1 MADDRSTQEMEAVI
15 HGYLEGDCLTLA
27 FALHWMCGWPVLG
40 VAEEGGDDFL
50 HFAAQG
56 PDGRAWDALGPRTF
70 ERAADAYV
78 ERPSWERIDPYRFVS
93 TSPDVDEDAVTTAC
107 LDAMSIFGSALDPH
121 VTRRPAVSPNPLMRE
136 AT

>member
-1 MADDRSTQEMEAVI
+1 MEAVV

-70 ERAADAYV
+70 QRAAEAYA
-78 ERPSWERIDPYRFVS
+78 ERPHWETVDVYRFVS
-93 TSPDVDEDAVTTAC
+93 TSPDIDEDAITTAC
-107 LDAMSIFGSALDPH
+107 VDALELFGAALASH
-121 VTRRPAVSPNPLMRE
+121 ATRLPAPASGAMLRE
-136 AT
+136 RS